1 MPQDENSQDLAALQS
16 DAVSI
21 QPVLGS
27 LNGAIR
33 PPGSKSITN
42 RALICAA
49 LAGGTSTLTG
59 TLDSDDTRVMID
71 SLQKLGVAVEADFEN
86 ATLTVSGRA
95 GDFNSPVE
103 DLFIGNSGTTVRFL
117 TAALAFAGG
126 HYRLDGVERM
136 RERPI
141 GPLVEA
147 LNGIG
152 ANVTAQSPGG
162 CPPVVIHSTAIN
174 SGSVSVSGNISS
186 QYLSGLLMAAPLA
199 TGDIEFKI
207 TGDLIS
213 QPYVHMT
220 IAVMKSFGVSV
231 DFNDDLTHFKISGD
245 QRYRAC
251 DYDVE
256 PDASAA
262 SYFFAAAAICGGT
275 AKVEGLS
282 KNALQG
288 DVGFVDC
295 LQQMGCSVVWEADS
309 ISVTGPAL
317 RGIDVDMSDVSDTV
331 QTLTS
336 VALFVEG
343 PTHVRNVAHNRVKE
357 TDRIGNLAIELRKF
371 GVRVKE
377 REDGLSVFPLT
388 PPEKLNGAV
397 VETYDDHRM
406 AMSLALVGLKQ
417 PGVVITNPNCVAKTY
432 PNFFAALQQF
442 VAQ

>member
-1 MPQDENSQDLAALQS
+1 VTQDVNSQDPTNPHP
-16 DAVSI
+16 DTVSI

-27 LNGAIR
+27 VNGATR

-49 LAGGTSTLTG
+49 LAGGTSVLTG
-59 TLDSDDTRVMID
+59 ALESDDTHVMID
-71 SLQKLGVAVEADFEN
+71 SLQKLGVEITADSKN
-86 ATLTVSGRA
+86 ATLTVTGKA
-95 GDFNSPVE
+95 GDFNSPVD
-103 DLFIGNSGTTVRFL
+103 DLYIGNSGTTVRFL
-117 TAALAFAGG
+117 TAVLAFAGG
-126 HYRLDGVERM
+126 QFRLDGVKRM

-141 GPLVEA
+141 GPLVKA

-152 ANVTAQSPGG
+152 AKVSAESPND
-162 CPPVVIHSTAIN
+162 CPPVVIQSPAIGG
-174 SGSVSVSGNISS
+174 GSVSVSGNISS

-199 TGDIEFKI
+199 AGDVEFKI
-207 TGDLIS
+207 TGQLIS

-220 IAVMKSFGVSV
+220 IAVMNSFGVAV
-231 DFNDDLTHFKISGD
+231 EYDDALTHFTIRAD

-251 DYDVE
+251 QYDIE

-275 AKVEGLS
+275 ATVKGLS
-282 KNALQG
+282 RNSLQG

-295 LQQMGCSVVWEADS
+295 LQQMGCTVIWESHS
-309 ISVTGPAL
+309 ISVTGPATN
-317 RGIDVDMSDVSDTV
+317 GIDVDMSDVSDTV

-336 VALFVEG
+336 VALFVDG

-371 GVRVKE
+371 GVRVDE
-377 REDGLSVFPLT
+377 RDDGLSIYPLQPT
-388 PPEKLNGAV
+388 SKLTGAV
-397 VETYDDHRM
+397 IETYDDHRM

-432 PNFFAALQQF
+432 PDFFAALKNF
-442 VAQ
+442 VAS